1 MMSDYAIVRSISS
14 NCVSSR
20 KTPYCGYFNLF
31 CLALMVLFFISPF
44 PAAGETKARERN
56 IPFVPGEKLVYQGRW
71 GAIPAGEIIME
82 VLAKVNVNGK
92 EAYHFTMTT
101 KTNAVVDLI
110 YKVRER
116 QDSYVDADMTHS
128 LLYKKRT
135 ESKHARDVVITFD
148 WDKMLA
154 TRSNFGKK
162 DDSVHVL
169 AGSFDPLALFY
180 ALRLQDIKENS
191 VLEIPVT
198 DGNMNIATKATVAKG
213 GKIMIGDK
221 SLETFEV
228 VPDMARLEDV
238 VKQKGEP
245 HLKIWFT
252 ADGNKVP
259 IKIQMQKGLIS
270 FVFDLVSM
278 PK

>member
-1 MMSDYAIVRSISS
+1 MMPDYIMVRSRS
-14 NCVSSR
+14 NNSASR
-20 KTPYCGYFNLF
+20 RKIPYCGCFNLLT
-31 CLALMVLFFISPF
+31 LAVTVLFFMSPF
-44 PAAGETKARERN
+44 PAAGETKAREKF
-56 IPFVPGEKLVYQGRW
+56 PFVPGEKLIYQGRW
-71 GAIPAGEIIME
+71 GAIPAGEIILE

-92 EAYHFTMTT
+92 EAYHFTMIT

-116 QDSYVDADMTHS
+116 QDSYVDADMTRS

-162 DDSVHVL
+162 DAPVHVL
-169 AGSFDPLALFY
+169 PGSFDPLALFY

-198 DGNMNIATKATVAKG
+198 DGNRNIATKARVAKG

-221 SLETFEV
+221 SYETLEV
-228 VPDMARLEDV
+228 IPDMARLEEAA
-238 VKQKGEP
+238 KQKDEP
-245 HLKIWFT
+245 QLKIWFT
-252 ADGNKVP
+252 ADGNKIPV
-259 IKIQMQKGLIS
+259 KIQMQKGVIS
-270 FVFDLVSM
+270 FVFELVSM
-278 PK
+278 PG

>member
-1 MMSDYAIVRSISS
+1 M
-14 NCVSSR
+14 
-20 KTPYCGYFNLF
+20 
-31 CLALMVLFFISPF
+31 
-44 PAAGETKARERN
+44 
-56 IPFVPGEKLVYQGRW
+56 VYQGRW

-116 QDSYVDADMTHS
+116 QDSYVDAAMTHS

-213 GKIMIGDK
+213 GKIMVGDK

-278 PK
+278 PE